1 MLYYTT
7 VKDMKGEL
15 YVLMWKNLQDLL
27 LSENKLQSRMCSVE
41 PFIQDK
47 VNATVYILYV
57 DIDV

>member
-1 MLYYTT
+1 
-7 VKDMKGEL
+7 MKGEL

-47 VNATVYILYV
+47 VNATICILYV